1 MNKEQLEEV
10 KRLIQVVVQN
20 LPCPICS
27 THALSHFNKFQ
38 FKSIR
43 TLAELRTYLWDFH
56 NNVNSRTDK
65 QHITFEEHLLIYQRM
80 DFSNVL
86 QHFIQTYQYISNT
99 TVTMMLYSFHRQT
112 MLKQVSLY
120 FKSNAYLFTS

>member
-1 MNKEQLEEV
+1 MTKEQLEDV
-10 KRLIQVVVQN
+10 KGLIHLIIHN

-27 THALSHFNKFQ
+27 THAISHFNKFQ

-43 TLAELRTYLWDFH
+43 TLAELRTFLWNFH
-56 NNVNSRTDK
+56 NNVNLRTDK
-65 QHITFEEHLLIYQRM
+65 PRITFEEHLLIYQRM

-86 QHFIQTYQYISNT
+86 QHFIQTYQHISNT

-112 MLKQVSLY
+112 MLRQVNIY
-120 FKSNAYLFTS
+120 FKSNAYLFTA